1 MILVDALYINN
12 SGGKV
17 LLDYLI
23 EELEV
28 SGLHVFYLLDDRVS
42 SSAYTVKQGNIIYL
56 KASLINRFNF
66 YRENKDKFTKVFCF
80 GNLPPLHKLN
90 IPVYT
95 YFHQKLFI
103 DEPKELPLKQKI
115 VFKVKVFIFRQ
126 LMRNTRYWI
135 VQTEAVKK
143 DFLNAFAKIDNEQVL
158 VIPFYP
164 QLTSNNIITVER
176 EEKSFV
182 YVSNGSPHKNHERLI
197 KAFVEF
203 FQVYKVGK
211 LYLTIGTEFPILQTL
226 IKNYKEE
233 GFPIINVG
241 FLDRH
246 ALEKLYKTSEFLI
259 FPSLSESFGL
269 GLLEAMENGCKIVGA
284 NLDYTFAV
292 CNPSLVFE
300 PNSVHS
306 ITDAFIEAATKD
318 VKLTEQLVFNE
329 INKLI
334 EILKNNE
341 NTK

>member
-23 EELEV
+23 ESLEN
-28 SGLHVFYLLDDRVS
+28 SDLEVFYLLDDRINKKDYNFVD
-42 SSAYTVKQGNIIYL
+42 KNIIYL
-56 KASLINRFNF
+56 KATLLNRYVF
-66 YRENKDKFTKVFCF
+66 YKSNKDRFSKILCF

-115 VFKVKVFIFRQ
+115 VFKLKVFIFRQ
-126 LMRNTRYWI
+126 LMQNTRHWI

-143 DFLNAFAKIDNEQVL
+143 DFLNAFAKIDDEQVV

-164 QLTSNNIITVER
+164 QLTSKPILTVER

-203 FQVYKVGK
+203 FKVHKVGK
-211 LYLTIGTEFPILQTL
+211 LYLTIGDEFPILQTL
-226 IKNYKEE
+226 IKNYKNE

-241 FLDRH
+241 YLDRH
-246 ALEKLYKTSEFLI
+246 ALEKLYRTSEFLI

-269 GLLEAMENGCKIVGA
+269 GLFEAMENGCKIIGA

-300 PNSVHS
+300 PDSVHS
-306 ITDAFIEAATKD
+306 ITTAFVEAATKD
-318 VKLTEQLVFNE
+318 VKATEQLVFNE

-341 NTK
+341 NTE

>member
-42 SSAYTVKQGNIIYL
+42 SSAYNVKQGNIIYL

-115 VFKVKVFIFRQ
+115 VFKVKVFVFRR

-143 DFLNAFAKIDNEQVL
+143 DFLNAFAKIDDEQVL

-164 QLTSNNIITVER
+164 QLTSKPLLTVER

-203 FQVYKVGK
+203 FKVHKVGK

-226 IKNYKEE
+226 IKNYREE

-246 ALEKLYKTSEFLI
+246 ALEKLYRTSEFLI

-269 GLLEAMENGCKIVGA
+269 GLLEAMENGCKIIGA

-306 ITDAFIEAATKD
+306 ITNAFIEAATKD

-341 NTK
+341 NTE

>member
-28 SGLHVFYLLDDRVS
+28 SGLHVFYLLDNRVS
-42 SSAYTVKQGNIIYL
+42 SSAYNVKQGNIIYL

-158 VIPFYP
+158 VIPF
-164 QLTSNNIITVER
+164 LT
-176 EEKSFV
+176 
-182 YVSNGSPHKNHERLI
+182 LAI
-197 KAFVEF
+197 K
-203 FQVYKVGK
+203 
-211 LYLTIGTEFPILQTL
+211 P
-226 IKNYKEE
+226 
-233 GFPIINVG
+233 
-241 FLDRH
+241 
-246 ALEKLYKTSEFLI
+246 
-259 FPSLSESFGL
+259 
-269 GLLEAMENGCKIVGA
+269 
-284 NLDYTFAV
+284 
-292 CNPSLVFE
+292 
-300 PNSVHS
+300 
-306 ITDAFIEAATKD
+306 
-318 VKLTEQLVFNE
+318 
-329 INKLI
+329 
-334 EILKNNE
+334 
-341 NTK
+341 